1 MSAVRE
7 RASKAQEV
15 PMLCQDLMKT
25 EVETFRGH
33 DTVLDVARRMRD
45 VNIGFVPIC
54 DPDGHPEGT
63 LTDRD
68 IALRVCCGD
77 RRASET
83 RADEVMTREAITCR
97 ETDEI
102 ERAEQLMARYHKSRM
117 MVVDED
123 GRLVGV
129 ISLSDIVDEEDDERA
144 AETCR
149 LVGDREVHA

>member
-1 MSAVRE
+1 
-7 RASKAQEV
+7 
-15 PMLCQDLMKT
+15 MKS
-25 EVETFRGH
+25 EVETFRAH
-33 DTVLDVARRMRD
+33 DTVLDIARRMRD

-54 DPDGHPEGT
+54 DADGHPVGT

-83 RADEVMTREAITCR
+83 RAEEVMSRESITCR
-97 ETDEI
+97 ETDGI
-102 ERAEQLMARYHKSRM
+102 ERAEELMARHHKGRM

-149 LVGDREVHA
+149 LVSEREVHA